1 VDEVATVEGEVVLE
15 AGEAA
20 IVVDEE
26 DFQEAVVEV
35 SFYIFAELNFQ
46 VISSLIAELFFH
58 FPFRSETKS
67 EQMWLTGG

>member
-1 VDEVATVEGEVVLE
+1 MATVEDEVVLE

-46 VISSLIAELFFH
+46 VISSLIAELCFH

-67 EQMWLTGG
+67 VSKCG